1 MQPMCCPMTLG
12 SDNANDTLTNTPM
25 KLIYCHADVY
35 NPGGMERVLLNKLR
49 GWVERGY
56 ETMVVTTDQHGRP
69 PFYEFPPEVRMVD
82 LGINYKDDN
91 DKNPIAKTLGYLRKR
106 RKHRQAL
113 TELLMRERPD
123 IVVSLFPSESS
134 FIPDIQDGSL
144 KMLELHFN
152 KQFRLQYN
160 RKGLLGLADRIR
172 TKQDERLVRKF
183 DNFIVL
189 TRQDAEMWG
198 DLPNLSVMPNAVVT
212 APHIEHKSDNHRVI
226 AVGRLDY
233 QKGFDR
239 LLDAWALI
247 PAELRKFWR
256 LDIFGQGEWEEKL
269 KQQIMTL
276 GIGESAAVNQPTD
289 RIFDEYAASDFLVMT
304 SHYEGFP
311 MVMIEAMACGVPTV
325 CFDFLCGPR
334 DIIANGINGITVPE
348 GNLQALS
355 TAMQQLM
362 EHPEQLARMS
372 EQAKRISEEFSQ
384 EVIMRRWDLFMN
396 DQLRKR

>member
-1 MQPMCCPMTLG
+1 
-12 SDNANDTLTNTPM
+12 M

-247 PAELRKFWR
+247 PSELRKFWR

-362 EHPEQLARMS
+362 EHPEQLAHMS
-372 EQAKRISEEFSQ
+372 DQAKRISEEFSQ

>member
-1 MQPMCCPMTLG
+1 
-12 SDNANDTLTNTPM
+12 M

-49 GWVERGY
+49 WWVQRGGY
-56 ETMVVTTDQHGRP
+56 ELMVVTTDQHGRP

-91 DKNPIAKTLGYLRKR
+91 GRNPIAKTLGYLRKR
-106 RKHRQAL
+106 KKHRAAL
-113 TELLMRERPD
+113 TELLMREKAD
-123 IVVSLFPSESS
+123 VVISLYPSESS
-134 FIPDIQDGSL
+134 FIPEIQDGSI

-152 KQFRLQYN
+152 KLFRLQYN

-172 TKQDERLVRKF
+172 TKQDEKIVRRF

-198 DLPNLSVMPNAVVT
+198 KLPNLSIMPNA
-212 APHIEHKSDNHRVI
+212 AIAMPHAEHKPGNHRVI

-239 LLDAWALI
+239 LLDAWALL
-247 PAELRKFWR
+247 PEQLRADWR

-269 KQQIMTL
+269 KNQIAQL
-276 GIGESAAVNQPTD
+276 GIEASAAVNKPTNA
-289 RIFDEYAASDFLVMT
+289 IFEEYAASDFLVMT

-311 MVMIEAMACGVPTV
+311 MVMIEAMACGVPAV

-334 DIIANGINGITVPE
+334 DIIAEGVNGLIVPE
-348 GNLQALS
+348 GDLQALAD
-355 TAMQQLM
+355 AMQKLM
-362 EHPEQLARMS
+362 ENSALLEDMS
-372 EQAKRISEEFSQ
+372 AHAKGISKTYSQ
-384 EVIMRRWDLFMN
+384 DSIMKRWELFIN
-396 DQLRKR
+396 DQVRKK

>member
-1 MQPMCCPMTLG
+1 
-12 SDNANDTLTNTPM
+12 M

-91 DKNPIAKTLGYLRKR
+91 NKNPIAKTTGYLRRR
-106 RKHRQAL
+106 RKHRKAL

-123 IVVSLFPSESS
+123 IVVSLYPSESS
-134 FIPDIQDGSL
+134 FIPDIHDGSL

-172 TKQDERLVRKF
+172 TKQDEKLVRKF

-198 DLPNLSVMPNAVVT
+198 NLPNLSVMPNAVVT
-212 APHIEHKSDNHRVI
+212 MPHKEHQPGNHRVI

-247 PAELRKFWR
+247 PVELRKFWR

-269 KQQIMTL
+269 KQQIVRL
-276 GIGESAAVNQPTD
+276 GISESATVNQPTD
-289 RIFDEYAASDFLVMT
+289 KIFDEYAASDFLVMT

-334 DIIANGINGITVPE
+334 DIIANGINGIIVPE
-348 GNLQALS
+348 GDLQALA

-362 EHPEQLARMS
+362 EHPEQLAQLS

-384 EVIMRRWDLFMN
+384 EVIMKRWDLFMN
-396 DQLRKR
+396 DQIRKK

>member
-1 MQPMCCPMTLG
+1 
-12 SDNANDTLTNTPM
+12 M

-56 ETMVVTTDQHGRP
+56 ETMLVTTDQHGRP

-91 DKNPIAKTLGYLRKR
+91 DKNPIAKTLGYLRRR
-106 RKHRQAL
+106 RKHREAL

-152 KQFRLQYN
+152 KLFRLQYN

-172 TKQDERLVRKF
+172 TKQDEKLVRKF

-198 DLPNLSVMPNAVVT
+198 NLPNLSVMPNAAVT
-212 APHIEHKSDNHRVI
+212 MPHIEHKLGNHRVI

-247 PAELRKFWR
+247 PAELRKFWH

-269 KQQIMTL
+269 KQQIVTL
-276 GIGESAAVNQPTD
+276 GIDESAAVNKPTD
-289 RIFDEYAASDFLVMT
+289 KIFDEYAASDFLVMT

-334 DIIANGINGITVPE
+334 DIIANGINGIVVPE
-348 GNLQALS
+348 GDLQALA

-362 EHPEQLARMS
+362 ERPEQLQHLS
-372 EQAKRISEEFSQ
+372 DQAKRISEEYSQ
-384 EVIMRRWDLFMN
+384 EVIMKRWDLFMN
-396 DQLRKR
+396 DQLRIRKK

>member
-1 MQPMCCPMTLG
+1 
-12 SDNANDTLTNTPM
+12 M

-49 GWVERGY
+49 GWVGRGY

-91 DKNPIAKTLGYLRKR
+91 GKNPIAKTLGYLRR
-106 RKHRQAL
+106 RKKHRKAL

-247 PAELRKFWR
+247 PSELRKFWR

-334 DIIANGINGITVPE
+334 DIIANGINGIIVPE

-372 EQAKRISEEFSQ
+372 DQAKRISEEFSQ

>member
-1 MQPMCCPMTLG
+1 
-12 SDNANDTLTNTPM
+12 M

-56 ETMVVTTDQHGRP
+56 ETMLVTTDQHGRP

-91 DKNPIAKTLGYLRKR
+91 DKNPIAKTLGYLRRR
-106 RKHRQAL
+106 RKHREAL

-172 TKQDERLVRKF
+172 TKQDEKLVRKF

-198 DLPNLSVMPNAVVT
+198 NLPNLSVMPNAAVT
-212 APHIEHKSDNHRVI
+212 MPHIEHKPSNHRVI

-247 PAELRKFWR
+247 PAELRKFWH
-256 LDIFGQGEWEEKL
+256 LDIFGQGEW
-269 KQQIMTL
+269 
-276 GIGESAAVNQPTD
+276 GRS
-289 RIFDEYAASDFLVMT
+289 
-304 SHYEGFP
+304 
-311 MVMIEAMACGVPTV
+311 
-325 CFDFLCGPR
+325 
-334 DIIANGINGITVPE
+334 
-348 GNLQALS
+348 
-355 TAMQQLM
+355 
-362 EHPEQLARMS
+362 
-372 EQAKRISEEFSQ
+372 
-384 EVIMRRWDLFMN
+384 
-396 DQLRKR
+396 

>member
-1 MQPMCCPMTLG
+1 
-12 SDNANDTLTNTPM
+12 M

-91 DKNPIAKTLGYLRKR
+91 DKNPVAKTIGYLRRR
-106 RKHRQAL
+106 RKHRKAL

-123 IVVSLFPSESS
+123 IVVSLYPSESS
-134 FIPDIQDGSL
+134 FIPDIHDGSL

-172 TKQDERLVRKF
+172 TKQDEKLVRKF

-198 DLPNLSVMPNAVVT
+198 NLPNLGVMPNAVVT
-212 APHIEHKSDNHRVI
+212 MPHKEHQSGNHRVI

-247 PAELRKFWR
+247 PAELRKSWR

-269 KQQIMTL
+269 KQQIVSL
-276 GIGESAAVNQPTD
+276 GIGESAAVNKPTD
-289 RIFDEYAASDFLVMT
+289 TIFDEYAASDFLVMT

-334 DIIANGINGITVPE
+334 DIIANGINGIIVPE
-348 GNLQALS
+348 GDLQALA

-362 EHPEQLARMS
+362 EHPEQLAHLS

-384 EVIMRRWDLFMN
+384 EVIMKRWDLFMN
-396 DQLRKR
+396 DQIRKK

>member
-1 MQPMCCPMTLG
+1 
-12 SDNANDTLTNTPM
+12 M
-25 KLIYCHADVY
+25 KIIYCHADVY

-56 ETMVVTTDQHGRP
+56 ETMLVTTDQHGRP

-91 DKNPIAKTLGYLRKR
+91 DKNPIAKTLGYLRRR
-106 RKHRQAL
+106 RKHREAL

-152 KQFRLQYN
+152 KLFRLQYN

-172 TKQDERLVRKF
+172 TKQDEKLVRKF

-198 DLPNLSVMPNAVVT
+198 NLPNLSVMPNAAVT
-212 APHIEHKSDNHRVI
+212 MPHIEHKSGNHRVI

-247 PAELRKFWR
+247 PAELRKFWH

-269 KQQIMTL
+269 KQQIVTL
-276 GIGESAAVNQPTD
+276 GIGESAAVNKPTD
-289 RIFDEYAASDFLVMT
+289 KIFDEYAASDFLVMT

-334 DIIANGINGITVPE
+334 DIIANGINGIVVPE
-348 GNLQALS
+348 GDLQALA

-362 EHPEQLARMS
+362 ERPEQLQHLS
-372 EQAKRISEEFSQ
+372 DQAKRISEEYSQ
-384 EVIMRRWDLFMN
+384 EVIMKRWDLFMN
-396 DQLRKR
+396 DQLRIRKK

>member
-1 MQPMCCPMTLG
+1 
-12 SDNANDTLTNTPM
+12 M

-56 ETMVVTTDQHGRP
+56 ETMLVTTDQHGRP

-91 DKNPIAKTLGYLRKR
+91 NKNPIAKTLGYLRRR
-106 RKHRQAL
+106 RKHRKAL

-134 FIPDIQDGSL
+134 FIPDIHDGSP

-172 TKQDERLVRKF
+172 TKQDEKLVRKF

-198 DLPNLSVMPNAVVT
+198 NLPNLGVMPNAVVT
-212 APHIEHKSDNHRVI
+212 MPHKEHQPGNHRVI

-247 PAELRKFWR
+247 PVELRKFWR

-269 KQQIMTL
+269 KQQIVRL
-276 GIGESAAVNQPTD
+276 GISESATVNQPTD
-289 RIFDEYAASDFLVMT
+289 KIFDEYAASDFLVMT

-334 DIIANGINGITVPE
+334 DIIANGINGIIVPE
-348 GNLQALS
+348 GDLQALA

-362 EHPEQLARMS
+362 EHPEQLAHLS

-384 EVIMRRWDLFMN
+384 EVIMKRWDLFMN
-396 DQLRKR
+396 DQIRKK

>member
-1 MQPMCCPMTLG
+1 
-12 SDNANDTLTNTPM
+12 M

-56 ETMVVTTDQHGRP
+56 ETMLVTTDQHGRP

-91 DKNPIAKTLGYLRKR
+91 DKNPIAKTIGYLRR
-106 RKHRQAL
+106 RKKHRDAL

-152 KQFRLQYN
+152 KLFRLQYN

-172 TKQDERLVRKF
+172 TKQDEKLVRKF

-198 DLPNLSVMPNAVVT
+198 NLPNLSVMPNAVVT
-212 APHIEHKSDNHRVI
+212 MPHKEHQPGNHRVI

-247 PAELRKFWR
+247 PAELRKSWR

-269 KQQIMTL
+269 KRQIVSL
-276 GIGESAAVNQPTD
+276 GIGESAAVNKPTD
-289 RIFDEYAASDFLVMT
+289 KIFDEYAASDFLVMT

-334 DIIANGINGITVPE
+334 DIIANGINGIIVPE
-348 GNLQALS
+348 GDLQALA

-362 EHPEQLARMS
+362 EHPEQLAHLS

-384 EVIMRRWDLFMN
+384 EVIMKRWDLFMN
-396 DQLRKR
+396 DQIRKK

>member
-1 MQPMCCPMTLG
+1 
-12 SDNANDTLTNTPM
+12 M

-49 GWVERGY
+49 WWVQRGGY
-56 ETMVVTTDQHGRP
+56 ELMVVTTDQHGRP
-69 PFYEFPPEVRMVD
+69 PFYEFPPEVKMVD

-91 DKNPIAKTLGYLRKR
+91 GRNPIAKTLGYLRR
-106 RKHRQAL
+106 RKKHREAL
-113 TELLMRERPD
+113 TELLMREKAD
-123 IVVSLFPSESS
+123 VVISLYPSESS

-144 KMLELHFN
+144 KMLELHYN
-152 KQFRLQYN
+152 KLFRLQYN

-172 TKQDERLVRKF
+172 MKQDEKIVRRF

-198 DLPNLSVMPNAVVT
+198 NLPNLSVMPNAAVT
-212 APHIEHKSDNHRVI
+212 MPHVERKPGNHRVI

-239 LLDAWALI
+239 LLDAWALLPESI
-247 PAELRKFWR
+247 RASWR

-269 KQQIMTL
+269 EKQIERL
-276 GIGESAAVNQPTD
+276 GISASAAINKPTNA
-289 RIFDEYAASDFLVMT
+289 IFDEYAASDFLVMT

-311 MVMIEAMACGVPTV
+311 MVLIEAMACGVPAV

-334 DIIANGINGITVPE
+334 DIIAEGVNGLIVPE
-348 GNLQALS
+348 GNLQAFAD
-355 TAMQQLM
+355 AMQKLM
-362 EHPEQLARMS
+362 ENPDLLEEMS
-372 EQAKRISEEFSQ
+372 AHAKGISETYSQ
-384 EVIMRRWDLFMN
+384 DSIMKRWELFIQ
-396 DQLRKR
+396 DQVRKR

>member
-1 MQPMCCPMTLG
+1 
-12 SDNANDTLTNTPM
+12 M

-56 ETMVVTTDQHGRP
+56 DTMVVTTDQHGRP

-91 DKNPIAKTLGYLRKR
+91 NKNPIAKTLGYLRRR
-106 RKHRQAL
+106 RKHRKAL

-134 FIPDIQDGSL
+134 FIPDIHDGSL
-144 KMLELHFN
+144 KMLEMHFN

-172 TKQDERLVRKF
+172 TKQDEKLVRKF

-198 DLPNLSVMPNAVVT
+198 NLPNLGVMPNAAVT
-212 APHIEHKSDNHRVI
+212 MPHREHQPGNHRVI

-247 PAELRKFWR
+247 PVELRKFWR

-269 KQQIMTL
+269 KQQIDTL
-276 GIGESAAVNQPTD
+276 GISESAAVNKPTD
-289 RIFDEYAASDFLVMT
+289 KIFDEYAASDFLVMT

-334 DIIANGINGITVPE
+334 DIIANGINGIIVPE
-348 GNLQALS
+348 GDLQALA

-362 EHPEQLARMS
+362 EHPEQLAHLS

-384 EVIMRRWDLFMN
+384 EVIMKRWDLFMN
-396 DQLRKR
+396 DQLRK

>member
-1 MQPMCCPMTLG
+1 
-12 SDNANDTLTNTPM
+12 M

-91 DKNPIAKTLGYLRKR
+91 DKNPIAKTLGYLRRR
-106 RKHRQAL
+106 RKHREAL

-152 KQFRLQYN
+152 KLFRLQYN

-172 TKQDERLVRKF
+172 TKQDEKLVRKF

-198 DLPNLSVMPNAVVT
+198 NLPNLSVMPNAAVT
-212 APHIEHKSDNHRVI
+212 MPHIEHKPGNHRVI

-247 PAELRKFWR
+247 PAELRKFWH

-269 KQQIMTL
+269 KQQIVTL
-276 GIGESAAVNQPTD
+276 GIDESAAVNKPTD
-289 RIFDEYAASDFLVMT
+289 KIFDEYAASDFLVMT

-334 DIIANGINGITVPE
+334 DIIANGINGIVVPE
-348 GNLQALS
+348 GDLQALA

-362 EHPEQLARMS
+362 ERPEQLQHLS
-372 EQAKRISEEFSQ
+372 DQAKRISEEYSQ
-384 EVIMRRWDLFMN
+384 EVIMKRWDLFMN
-396 DQLRKR
+396 DQLRIRKK